1 LERSIGQD
9 IPSRCLD
16 ILVREMDLSNGE
28 EEVASQLGLS
38 GVPPSSSS
46 ILFPILATFEIQN

>member
-1 LERSIGQD
+1 
-9 IPSRCLD
+9 
-16 ILVREMDLSNGE
+16 MDLSNGR